1 MLTSYPDMDKYYGL
15 ISGMAYSIPMSLGGL
30 TLGMLKGGFNRKF
43 LLVSVIMTAGVSQIL
58 TGSINSLLVLALM
71 RAVHGFCN
79 SITQPLYF
87 SLICDYFP
95 KDKRSTANS
104 VI

>member
-1 MLTSYPDMDKYYGL
+1 MDKYYGL